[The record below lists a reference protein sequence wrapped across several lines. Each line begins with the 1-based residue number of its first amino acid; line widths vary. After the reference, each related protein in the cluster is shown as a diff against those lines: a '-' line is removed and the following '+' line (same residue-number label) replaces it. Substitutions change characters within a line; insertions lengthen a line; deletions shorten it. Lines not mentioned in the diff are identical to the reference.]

1 MLDELSYIKIG
12 RKEYP
17 ILCNIIVL
25 EGLQNKYGTLTDY
38 EYALRG
44 ITEVVDE
51 DGVPVKDESGNN
63 ILEYGTPSI
72 EAIMD
77 GIYPSICEG
86 INYYNEINE
95 ESMEIPTELQIKRGI
110 VSIIDMSLKFFK
122 EFIKCFEVKNA
133 STTQD

>member
-12 RKEYP
+12 SKEYP
-17 ILCNIIVL
+17 ILCNMIVL

-44 ITEVVDE
+44 VSEVLDDDGIPVNDE
-51 DGVPVKDESGNN
+51 NGNVVLN
-63 ILEYGTPSI
+63 YGTPSL
-72 EAIMD
+72 EAIID
-77 GIYPSICEG
+77 GVYPSICEG
-86 INYYNEINE
+86 INYYNEING
-95 ESMEIPTELQIKRGI
+95 ESMDIPTELQIKRCI
-110 VSIIDMSLKFFK
+110 VSIMDMSLKFFK

>member
-95 ESMEIPTELQIKRGI
+95 ESMEIPTELQIKRCI
-110 VSIIDMSLKFFK
+110 VSIMDMSLKFFK